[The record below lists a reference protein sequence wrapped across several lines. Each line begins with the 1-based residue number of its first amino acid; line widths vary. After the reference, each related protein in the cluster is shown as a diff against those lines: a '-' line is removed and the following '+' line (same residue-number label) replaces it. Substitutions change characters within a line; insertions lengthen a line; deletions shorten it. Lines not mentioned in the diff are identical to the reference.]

1 RRFVWAALILAAIP
15 LSGQI
20 HLTMGAVALA
30 LGYTWA
36 RVPRP
41 DWWKG
46 AAAAVGAAAAAI
58 VVQQTVV
65 EGSIAGGGRSF
76 AQVRHYSAELSDLV
90 TRGVG
95 AGIEELV
102 FVGWLTPV
110 LALAGL
116 WAVRR

>member
-1 RRFVWAALILAAIP
+1 VCAATAAI
-15 LSGQI
+15 
-20 HLTMGAVALA
+20 
-30 LGYTWA
+30 
-36 RVPRP
+36 
-41 DWWKG
+41 
-46 AAAAVGAAAAAI
+46 AAI

-110 LALAGL
+110 LAAVGL
-116 WAVRR
+116 WAIRRQRGLALCLGLAAVVPCLLALGSNLPLYEPLWHALPPSASLVSQSG